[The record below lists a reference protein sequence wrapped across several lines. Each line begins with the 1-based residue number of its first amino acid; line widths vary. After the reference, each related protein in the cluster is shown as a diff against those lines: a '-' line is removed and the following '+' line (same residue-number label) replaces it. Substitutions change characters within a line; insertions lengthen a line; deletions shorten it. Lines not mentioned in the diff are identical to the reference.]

1 MRESAQTTSEATS
14 LPRCAVLC
22 GSRKRK
28 LSPTLDRD
36 SIGIGKGSET
46 CWTESTR
53 ELSQE
58 WPLDT
63 TAVSA
68 GFDLSSVNGSSRSM
82 DFNSWFSIQVHPQ
95 TSTRPQDSQKTFL
108 PSLITS
114 SVGTRGDETTQK
126 KLRAVLLNSETNT
139 LNDNEKW
146 LDEHDYDL
154 RDKAIRDFMKNYR
167 IPIEKGSNTEF
178 SVLKKKWNRGERSFY
193 SHSLLAVKD
202 GCGRATTK
210 YFNARFKALEEAVGR
225 YFLITSNKGKEK
237 RKNATRG
244 DFVFIDPGV
253 RTFLTCYDL
262 NENVVEVGSG
272 AVVRVSKV
280 LHHRRR
286 LQGWRLFGT
295 TKDGKTFKGHISGWV
310 RESSHSR
317 GHAQEGG
324 DVSVRQLRQYIP
336 PEAQLP
342 HVPEAQQ
349 EVKGVHGHH

>member
-1 MRESAQTTSEATS
+1 M
-14 LPRCAVLC
+14 C
-22 GSRKRK
+22 
-28 LSPTLDRD
+28 
-36 SIGIGKGSET
+36 
-46 CWTESTR
+46 
-53 ELSQE
+53 
-58 WPLDT
+58 
-63 TAVSA
+63 
-68 GFDLSSVNGSSRSM
+68 
-82 DFNSWFSIQVHPQ
+82 
-95 TSTRPQDSQKTFL
+95 
-108 PSLITS
+108 

-167 IPIEKGSNTEF
+167 S
-178 SVLKKKWNRGERSFY
+178 KKKWNRGERSFY

-272 AVVRVSKV
+272 AVVRVSKATR
-280 LHHRRR
+280 LAALRNHKRRQNLQRAYIR
-286 LQGWRLFGT
+286 LVEDMH
-295 TKDGKTFKGHISGWV
+295 KKAATFLCANYDMV
-310 RESSHSR
+310 
-317 GHAQEGG
+317 
-324 DVSVRQLRQYIP
+324 
-336 PEAQLP
+336 
-342 HVPEAQQ
+342 
-349 EVKGVHGHH
+349 EVKEERTSKSCSCCGWINQALGRSNVF